1 MPRKAN
7 PWKEAYMKERRRIQ
21 STMRRMEKQ
30 GFVYE
35 EGYLPKIP
43 QRISERS
50 VEKLRRD
57 YSTWAVKREAKYKVD
72 LDTGEVKTAE
82 EYRKQKAEETVRK
95 MRAKRKTKIARRKG
109 KVTEVDLFLARLDE
123 YVKQFAWAHYYGAFQ
138 NFIDRAISTHG
149 KWDVAKAISDLWNS
163 GIIPDAD
170 VLYDHDKYAEYVYL
184 LGQKLNMHDENLED
198 MIEQS
203 AWDYSDE
210 DDYW

>member
-1 MPRKAN
+1 MPSNARD
-7 PWKEAYMKERRRIQ
+7 AYMRERRRIQ

-35 EGYLPKIP
+35 ENYLPAIP
-43 QRISERS
+43 KRITQAS
-50 VEKLRRD
+50 VRRLREQ
-57 YSTWAVKREAKYKVD
+57 YSTATVKREAKYKVD
-72 LDTGEVKTAE
+72 LDTGEVETAE
-82 EYRKQKAEETVRK
+82 EYRKRKAKETVRK
-95 MRAKRKTKIARRKG
+95 MQAKRKTKSARRKG
-109 KVTEVDLFLARLDE
+109 QVTEVDLSLARLDE

-184 LGQKLNMHDENLED
+184 LGQKLNMRDKNLED

-203 AWDYSDE
+203 AWDYSDQ
-210 DDYW
+210 DDY